1 VFHGNENLPASYL
14 AGSMLSYWIIFG
26 GFIWENDKTSKIRGY
41 HGDMME
47 IAMCYARIE
56 IG

>member
-1 VFHGNENLPASYL
+1 
-14 AGSMLSYWIIFG
+14 MLSYWIIFG
-26 GFIWENDKTSKIRGY
+26 GFIWENDKTSKIWGY